1 MKNSARYS
9 AWQCGKHERKGISHL
24 GPNIYTWV
32 PSNQVK
38 RLIFI
43 TRMLKARKCKAHST
57 YLLLASVRPFPHIC
71 CQKVL
76 RPFPH
81 ICCQKVLRPF
91 PHWVPTRI
99 RGCHQNRPG
108 GYFSLLESF
117 KTLCTRVPT
126 LVPTLVPAHVHGCH
140 HNRSRGSF
148 SLLEKV
154 KFFEALI
161 NCHQLN

>member
-9 AWQCGKHERKGISHL
+9 AWQCGKHESKGISHL
-24 GPNIYTWV
+24 GPNIQPWV
-32 PSNQVK
+32 SSNQVK

-43 TRMLKARKCKAHST
+43 ARMFKARKCKAHST
-57 YLLLASVRPFPHIC
+57 YLLLESV
-71 CQKVL
+71 
-76 RPFPH
+76 
-81 ICCQKVLRPF
+81 RPF

-108 GYFSLLESF
+108 GYFSLLESL
-117 KTLCTRVPT
+117 KTLLRTRVPT
-126 LVPTLVPAHVHGCH
+126 LVPTHVHGCH

-154 KFFEALI
+154 KSPPYMGASQHIGAVQIGLGGPSEL
-161 NCHQLN
+161 L